1 MEKRNINL
9 YNKKLKKSKI
19 TISIERNV
27 DKVNI
32 ICNFPG
38 YNKKITLNK
47 KIINKNKIIH
57 SIDVFLPPGK
67 YLYQYEINENIEI
80 DIKKPNNGEYN
91 IINVFDNITKNENY
105 NNNNNYNT
113 NTNSKYSIDDNS
125 IIQNSSS
132 FYYPENKFEKT
143 KNNLNNES
151 SNLSETII
159 NTDEYSI
166 YSYNHKQPNSKT
178 LTNLI
183 EQSKNTNILQSSKSI
198 NNDYSNNF
206 SIKGENNIE
215 TFEKNNNSIFVDKSI
230 DNLNYNNNQCIIVYH
245 LGEDYL
251 VPIYLVEEKN
261 DVVKLKY
268 IDINSEIL
276 VKKEDI
282 VYKKIDNFLSYG
294 NLSDIKNLN
303 EYSILK
309 NIQFRIKTNRPF
321 IFANNLLILFNFFDN
336 FWNNKERDLFLYDY
350 YINYNQKTLFLIT
363 GQSQSYIINYLIR
376 INHKINCQNIKH
388 INLYF
393 KIFDKIKMEF
403 LLFKSNKI
411 NLFPVFTNKIQKND
425 LYLTSLIFGEKN
437 IYRDKKINFPFS
449 IISNIIKNKNIIE
462 IIKYIL
468 KTHPE
473 EYYIIILLYEFINK
487 KDKFQYIFKIFILSF
502 ILFYY
507 QYIPQYKNLSEKLS
521 SSNLIF
527 CSNLFII
534 YLLIEITEC
543 LNDEI
548 FQNNINDIQ
557 MILSFYNFYKQDK
570 NDTNINIE
578 IGKIISS
585 FIKEEKNKYDFLYQ
599 ITNID
604 ILIDFE
610 KKLNKNEEEFLNNL
624 FNDLEIKEL
633 KGNYITYLKN
643 KFNNSKYIIETI
655 EKENFNYVKQIYN
668 YNFDNF
674 DSFIQ
679 NKKNIQNFFEY
690 SQLIEYI
697 NLYRKQNK
705 FFKEFSISNFFLYFL
720 PILSDIDEIYNPKN
734 DKIYVSKIRSY
745 INELQSFQKI
755 NEVFLITNDKI
766 MLNFKTYEIL
776 MLLLFSLI
784 EEKSK
789 IIQKFFLKKS
799 KSIKIQKII
808 KNTIL
813 IQKIYKRHLYEIYN
827 SKSNTEKINLVLRK
841 YKGNDPLIIL
851 LIINAQNT
859 IKRLKKENE
868 ELQKRLSLS
877 SKTKLK
883 SKSLQMSN
891 PPILLQKN
899 IFTDDNNSSQNE
911 INELK
916 NKINLARNEYKNL
929 VNIISQ
935 YEEKLN
941 NLIKIVNSNEEIK
954 EILFQNGIDIN

>member
-1 MEKRNINL
+1 MEKRTINL

-19 TISIERNV
+19 TISLERNV
-27 DKVNI
+27 DKINI

-38 YNKKITLNK
+38 YNTKITLNRK
-47 KIINKNKIIH
+47 VINKNKILH

-67 YLYQYEINENIEI
+67 YLYQYEINGNIEI

-91 IINVFDNITKNENY
+91 IINVLDSIINNES
-105 NNNNNYNT
+105 NNNN
-113 NTNSKYSIDDNS
+113 SKYTIDDNS

-206 SIKGENNIE
+206 SIKGENNIQ

-411 NLFPVFTNKIQKND
+411 NLIPVFTNKIQKND

-570 NDTNINIE
+570 NDTIINIE
-578 IGKIISS
+578 IRKIISS

-789 IIQKFFLKKS
+789 IIQKFFLKK
-799 KSIKIQKII
+799 
-808 KNTIL
+808 
-813 IQKIYKRHLYEIYN
+813 
-827 SKSNTEKINLVLRK
+827 
-841 YKGNDPLIIL
+841 
-851 LIINAQNT
+851 
-859 IKRLKKENE
+859 
-868 ELQKRLSLS
+868 
-877 SKTKLK
+877 
-883 SKSLQMSN
+883 
-891 PPILLQKN
+891 
-899 IFTDDNNSSQNE
+899 
-911 INELK
+911 
-916 NKINLARNEYKNL
+916 
-929 VNIISQ
+929 
-935 YEEKLN
+935 
-941 NLIKIVNSNEEIK
+941 
-954 EILFQNGIDIN
+954 

>member
-1 MEKRNINL
+1 MEKRTINL

-19 TISIERNV
+19 TISLERNV
-27 DKVNI
+27 DKINI

-38 YNKKITLNK
+38 YNTKITLNRK
-47 KIINKNKIIH
+47 VINKNKILH

-67 YLYQYEINENIEI
+67 YLYQYEINGNIEI

-91 IINVFDNITKNENY
+91 IINVLDSIINNES
-105 NNNNNYNT
+105 NNNN
-113 NTNSKYSIDDNS
+113 SKYTIDDNS

-132 FYYPENKFEKT
+132 FYYPENKLEKN
-143 KNNLNNES
+143 KNKVINDS

-183 EQSKNTNILQSSKSI
+183 QQSKNNILQSSKSI
-198 NNDYSNNF
+198 NNDNSNTF
-206 SIKGENNIE
+206 SIKGENNIQ
-215 TFEKNNNSIFVDKSI
+215 TFEKNNNSLFVDKSI
-230 DNLNYNNNQCIIVYH
+230 DNFNYTNNQSIIVYH

-268 IDINSEIL
+268 IDINSDIL

-282 VYKKIDNFLSYG
+282 VYKKIDNFLSNG
-294 NLSDIKNLN
+294 NLTDIKNLN

-321 IFANNLLILFNFFDN
+321 IFANNLLILFNIFDN
-336 FWNNKERDLFLYDY
+336 FNDNKERDFFLYDY
-350 YINYNQKTLFLIT
+350 YINYKQKTLFLIT
-363 GQSQSYIINYLIR
+363 GQSQSYIIEYLIR
-376 INHKINCQNIKH
+376 INHKLNCQNIKD

-403 LLFKSNKI
+403 LFFKSKKI
-411 NLFPVFTNKIQKND
+411 NIIPVFTNKIQNND
-425 LYLTSLIFGEKN
+425 LYLNSLIFGNKNN
-437 IYRDKKINFPFS
+437 IYRNKKINFPFS
-449 IISNIIKNKNIIE
+449 IISNIIKNKNINE
-462 IIKYIL
+462 IIKQIL

-473 EYYIIILLYEFINK
+473 EYYIFILLYEFLNK

-502 ILFYY
+502 ILFYN
-507 QYIPQYKNLSEKLS
+507 QYIPEYKTLSEKLP

-534 YLLIEITEC
+534 YLLMEITEC

-548 FQNNINDIQ
+548 FKNNINDIK
-557 MILSFYNFYKQDK
+557 MVLSFFNFFKQDK
-570 NDTNINIE
+570 NDIYINNE
-578 IGKIISS
+578 IRKIISS
-585 FIKEEKNKYDFLYQ
+585 FINEEKKKYDFLYQ
-599 ITNID
+599 ISNID
-604 ILIDFE
+604 ILINFE
-610 KKLNKNEEEFLNNL
+610 KKLKKNEEEILNNI
-624 FNDLEIKEL
+624 FNDLDIKEL
-633 KGNYITYLKN
+633 TGNYISYIKKKL
-643 KFNNSKYIIETI
+643 NNSKNILDTI
-655 EKENFNYVKQIYN
+655 EKENFNFVKQIYN

-679 NKKNIQNFFEY
+679 NEKNIQTFFEY

-705 FFKEFSISNFFLYFL
+705 FYKEFLISNFFIFFL

-734 DKIYVSKIRSY
+734 DKIYVSKIISY

-755 NEVFLITNDKI
+755 NEDFIITNDKI

-776 MLLLFSLI
+776 ILLLFSLI
-784 EEKSK
+784 EEKVE
-789 IIQKFFLKKS
+789 IIQKTFLKKS
-799 KSIKIQKII
+799 KNIKLQKII

-813 IQKIYKRHLYEIYN
+813 IQKTYKKHLFELYN
-827 SKSNTEKINLVLRK
+827 SKSNTEKINLILRK

-851 LIINAQNT
+851 LIINAQNK
-859 IKRLKKENE
+859 IKKLKQENEQLKKRLK
-868 ELQKRLSLS
+868 LS

-883 SKSLQMSN
+883 SKSLQMTKS
-891 PPILLQKN
+891 PFLLKN
-899 IFTDDNNSSQNE
+899 NVFTDENNSSHNE

-916 NKINLARNEYKNL
+916 NKINYARNEYKNL
-929 VNIISQ
+929 VNIISH
-935 YEEKLN
+935 YEEKLT
-941 NLIKIVNSNEEIK
+941 NLIQIVNSNEEIK
-954 EILFQNGIDIN
+954 QLLSQNGIEIN

>member
-1 MEKRNINL
+1 MENRNINL

-19 TISIERNV
+19 TISFERNV
-27 DKVNI
+27 DKINI

-38 YNKKITLNK
+38 YNKKLTLNK

-67 YLYQYEINENIEI
+67 YLYQYEINRNIEI
-80 DIKKPNNGEYN
+80 DIKKPNNGQYN
-91 IINVFDNITKNENY
+91 IINVLDSIINDEKDNS
-105 NNNNNYNT
+105 
-113 NTNSKYSIDDNS
+113 NSKYLIDDNS
-125 IIQNSSS
+125 IIYNSSS
-132 FYYPENKFEKT
+132 LYYPENKLEKN
-143 KNNLNNES
+143 KNNVFNET

-183 EQSKNTNILQSSKSI
+183 EQSKNNNILQSSKSI
-198 NNDYSNNF
+198 NNDNSNNF
-206 SIKGENNIE
+206 SIKGENNIQ

-230 DNLNYNNNQCIIVYH
+230 DNINYNNQCIIVYH

-251 VPIYLVEEKN
+251 VPIYLIEEKN

-294 NLSDIKNLN
+294 NLTELKNLN

-321 IFANNLLILFNFFDN
+321 IFANNLLILFNFCDN
-336 FWNNKERDLFLYDY
+336 YCNNKERDFFLYDY
-350 YINYNQKTLFLIT
+350 YINYKQNTLFLIT
-363 GQSQSYIINYLIR
+363 GQSQSYILKYLIR
-376 INHKINCQNIKH
+376 INHKLNCQNIKD
-388 INLYF
+388 INIYF
-393 KIFDKIKMEF
+393 KIFDKVKMEF
-403 LLFKSNKI
+403 LLFISNKI
-411 NLFPVFTNKIQKND
+411 NIIPVFTNKIQKND
-425 LYLTSLIFGEKN
+425 LYLNSIIFGENNN
-437 IYRDKKINFPFS
+437 ISRNKKINFPIS

-462 IIKYIL
+462 IIKQIY

-473 EYYIIILLYEFINK
+473 EYYIIILLYEFLNK
-487 KDKFQYIFKIFILSF
+487 KDKFKYIFKLFILSF
-502 ILFYY
+502 ILFYN
-507 QYIPQYKNLSEKLS
+507 QYIPQYKNLSEKLP

-527 CSNLFII
+527 CSNIFII
-534 YLLIEITEC
+534 YLLIEITQC

-548 FQNNINDIQ
+548 LQNNINDTQ
-557 MILSFYNFYKQDK
+557 NVLSFFNFYKQDK
-570 NDTNINIE
+570 NDSYINIQIE
-578 IGKIISS
+578 KIISS
-585 FIKEEKNKYDFLYQ
+585 FINEEKKKYDFLYQ
-599 ITNID
+599 ISNID
-604 ILIDFE
+604 FLINFE
-610 KKLNKNEEEFLNNL
+610 KNLKKNEEEILINL

-633 KGNYITYLKN
+633 TNNYISFLSN
-643 KFNNSKYIIETI
+643 KFNNAKNIIETI
-655 EKENFNYVKQIYN
+655 EKKNFNFVNQIYN

-679 NKKNIQNFFEY
+679 NEKNIQTFFQY

-705 FFKEFSISNFFLYFL
+705 YYKELLISNFFKFFL

-734 DKIYVSKIRSY
+734 DKIYISKIRSY

-755 NEVFLITNDKI
+755 NENFLITNDKI
-766 MLNFKTYEIL
+766 MINFKTYEIL
-776 MLLLFSLI
+776 LLLLFSLI
-784 EEKSK
+784 EEKIK
-789 IIQKFFLKKS
+789 IIQKVYLKKT
-799 KSIKIQKII
+799 KNIELQKLIKQ
-808 KNTIL
+808 TIL
-813 IQKIYKRHLYEIYN
+813 IQKIYKRHLFEIYN
-827 SKSNTEKINLVLRK
+827 SKSNTGKINLILRK
-841 YKGNDPLIIL
+841 YKGNDPMIIL

-859 IKRLKKENE
+859 IKKLKKENE
-868 ELQKRLSLS
+868 ELKKRLTLS
-877 SKTKLK
+877 SNRKLK
-883 SKSLQMSN
+883 SKSFQMTNS
-891 PPILLQKN
+891 PILLQKN
-899 IFTDDNNSSQNE
+899 IGPDENNSTQNE

-935 YEEKLN
+935 YEEKLT
-941 NLIKIVNSNEEIK
+941 NLIQIVNSNEEIK
-954 EILFQNGIDIN
+954 EILSQNGIEIN